1 MKILIV
7 SDIHGS
13 LDAAKRIVDLASSY
27 DMVFC
32 LGDVLYHGPRND
44 LPASY
49 APKSVIPLMNSL
61 SDRMLAVRGNCE
73 AEVDQMVLAFPVMST
88 TAIAMVDGRRMVLS
102 HGHIFNEDSLPP
114 GADIFLYGHTHIPVA
129 RILRGIRRRDSLCQE
144 TIGRRDHDVDRHCP
158 VKSSVTTTSSPACAM
173 STPPPESRMIWPTM
187 GSPSPDPPSLR
198 PWSPRAHGS
207 KRSG

>member
-13 LDAAKRIVDLASSY
+13 LDAAHRIVALAALY

-44 LPASY
+44 LPRSY

-61 SDRMLAVRGNCE
+61 SDRILAVRGNCE
-73 AEVDQMVLAFPVMST
+73 AEVDQMVLSFPVMST
-88 TAIAMVDGRRMVLS
+88 TAMAMVDGRRMVLS

-114 GADIFLYGHTHIPVA
+114 AADIFLYGHTHIPVA
-129 RILRGIRRRDSLCQE
+129 HRKDGVICFNPGSAGIPKGGFPASYGEYVDGVLNVRSLEDDEVMMSIGIRS
-144 TIGRRDHDVDRHCP
+144 
-158 VKSSVTTTSSPACAM
+158 
-173 STPPPESRMIWPTM
+173 
-187 GSPSPDPPSLR
+187 
-198 PWSPRAHGS
+198 
-207 KRSG
+207 

>member
-13 LDAAKRIVDLASSY
+13 LDATHRIVALAASY

-44 LPASY
+44 LPRSY

-61 SDRMLAVRGNCE
+61 SDRILAVRGNCE
-73 AEVDQMVLAFPVMST
+73 AEVDQMVLSFPVMST
-88 TAIAMVDGRRMVLS
+88 TAMAMVDGRRMVLS

-114 GADIFLYGHTHIPVA
+114 AADIFLYGHTHIPVA
-129 RILRGIRRRDSLCQE
+129 HRKDGVICFNPGSAGIPKGGFPASYGEYVDGVLNVRSLDDDEVLMSIGIRS
-144 TIGRRDHDVDRHCP
+144 
-158 VKSSVTTTSSPACAM
+158 
-173 STPPPESRMIWPTM
+173 
-187 GSPSPDPPSLR
+187 
-198 PWSPRAHGS
+198 
-207 KRSG
+207 

>member
-13 LDAAKRIVDLASSY
+13 LDATHRIVALAASY

-44 LPASY
+44 LPRSY

-61 SDRMLAVRGNCE
+61 SDRILAVRGNCE
-73 AEVDQMVLAFPVMST
+73 AEVDQMVLSFPVMST
-88 TAIAMVDGRRMVLS
+88 TAMAMIDGRRMVLS

-114 GADIFLYGHTHIPVA
+114 AADIFLYGHTHIPVA
-129 RILRGIRRRDSLCQE
+129 HMKDGVICFNPGSAGIPKGGFPASYGEYVDGVLNVRSLDDDEVLMSIGIRS
-144 TIGRRDHDVDRHCP
+144 
-158 VKSSVTTTSSPACAM
+158 
-173 STPPPESRMIWPTM
+173 
-187 GSPSPDPPSLR
+187 
-198 PWSPRAHGS
+198 
-207 KRSG
+207 